1 MTERLV
7 IEPDLNFIKDVGI
20 LGGEDL
26 KKCYQCATCSVV
38 CPISPDNKPFPRKE
52 MIAASWGLKDK
63 LLKSADPWLCHN
75 CGDCSTRCPRKAK
88 PADVLAAL
96 RAQAITEYSAPKP
109 LAKALNNPMMLP
121 ILLLV
126 PAVYILIMGTLMGK
140 IFNFQFLNFSPEGT
154 IVHAKMVST
163 WLVDVVML
171 SAAGFAVAVFANGLK
186 RFINDIHQN
195 ALAEGKTDQQTIDA
209 GGFIQALIR
218 AIPTILRHA
227 KFNECTENKARGTS
241 HMLVLF
247 AFIGLFIVTNI
258 FFVAIYVF
266 QNHGP
271 YSQLNPAKWL
281 ANVSGVALIIG
292 SILLIKQR
300 LDKPDQKS
308 AFKDWLLLGLVLGL
322 GITGMGAQLTRL
334 AGWAAPS
341 YTVYFIPPS
350 YTVYFIHLMLI
361 WFTFAYLPF
370 SKLAHLVYR
379 TVAIAYAEYAGR
391 KFIAK

>member
-7 IEPDLNFIKDVGI
+7 VEPDLNFIKEVGI

-38 CPISPDNKPFPRKE
+38 CPISPENKPFPRKE

-63 LLKSADPWLCHN
+63 LVKSADPWLCHN
-75 CGDCSTRCPRKAK
+75 CGDCSTRCPRQAK
-88 PADVLAAL
+88 PGDVLAAI
-96 RAQAITEYSAPKP
+96 RAQAIAAYSAPKA
-109 LAKALNNPMMLP
+109 LANALNNPKMLP

-126 PAVYILIMGTLMGK
+126 PAVYIVIMGILMGK

-171 SAAGFAVAVFANGLK
+171 SAAGFAVAVFANGIR
-186 RFINDIHQN
+186 RFLADIHQN
-195 ALAEGKTDQQTIDA
+195 ALAEGKTDKQTIDA

-247 AFIGLFIVTNI
+247 AFIGLFIVTSI
-258 FFVAIYVF
+258 FFVAIYGL
-266 QNHGP
+266 QIHGP
-271 YSQLNPAKWL
+271 YSQLNPVKWL

-308 AFKDWLLLGLVLGL
+308 AYKDWLLLGLVLGL
-322 GITGMGAQLTRL
+322 GVTGMGTQLTRL
-334 AGWAAPS
+334 AGWAAAA
-341 YTVYFIPPS
+341 YTIYFL
-350 YTVYFIHLMLI
+350 HLMLI

-379 TVAIAYAEYAGR
+379 TVAIAYAEYSGR
-391 KFIAK
+391 KFIK

>member
-7 IEPDLNFIKDVGI
+7 IKPDLDFIKDVGI

-63 LLKSADPWLCHN
+63 LVKSADPWLCHN
-75 CGDCSTRCPRKAK
+75 CGDCNTRCPRKAK
-88 PADVLAAL
+88 PGDVLAAI
-96 RAQAITEYSAPKP
+96 RAQAISEYSGPKV
-109 LAKALNNPMMLP
+109 LANALNDPKMLP
-121 ILLLV
+121 VLLLV
-126 PAVYILIMGTLMGK
+126 PAVYIVIMGTIMAK

-171 SAAGFAVAVFANGLK
+171 SAAGFAALTFFNGVK
-186 RFINDIHQN
+186 RFLCDIHQN
-195 ALAEGKTDQQTIDA
+195 ALAEGKTAQQAIDA

-218 AIPTILRHA
+218 TIPTILRHA
-227 KFNECTENKARGTS
+227 KFNECTENKERGVS
-241 HMLVLF
+241 HLLVLF
-247 AFIGLFIVTNI
+247 AFIGLFIVTSI
-258 FFVAIYVF
+258 FFVAIYGL
-266 QNHGP
+266 QIHGP
-271 YSQLNPAKWL
+271 YSQLNPVKWL

-300 LDKPDQKS
+300 MNKPDQTS
-308 AFKDWLLLGLVLGL
+308 AYKDWLLLGLVLGL
-322 GITGMGAQLTRL
+322 GVTGMGAQLTRL
-334 AGWAAPS
+334 AGWAGLS
-341 YTVYFIPPS
+341 YA
-350 YTVYFIHLMLI
+350 VYFIHLILV
-361 WFTFAYLPF
+361 WFTFAFLPF

-379 TVAIAYAEYAGR
+379 TVAMTYAEYAGR
-391 KFIAK
+391 K

>member
-7 IEPDLNFIKDVGI
+7 IEPDLNFIKEVGI

-88 PADVLAAL
+88 PADVLAAV

-171 SAAGFAVAVFANGLK
+171 TAAGFAVAVFANGLK
-186 RFINDIHQN
+186 RFITDIHQN

-271 YSQLNPAKWL
+271 YSQLNPVKWL

-300 LDKPDQKS
+300 MGKPDQKS
-308 AFKDWLLLGLVLGL
+308 AYKDWLLLGLVLGL
-322 GITGMGAQLTRL
+322 GVTGMGTQIARL
-334 AGWAAPS
+334 AGWAA
-341 YTVYFIPPS
+341 VS

>member
-7 IEPDLNFIKDVGI
+7 IEPDLNFIKELGI

-63 LLKSADPWLCHN
+63 LVKSADPWLCHN
-75 CGDCSTRCPRKAK
+75 CGDCNTRCPRQAK
-88 PADVLAAL
+88 PGDVLAAI
-96 RAQAITEYSAPKP
+96 RAQAITEYSGPRA
-109 LAKALNNPMMLP
+109 LANALNNPKLLP
-121 ILLLV
+121 VLLLV

-171 SAAGFAVAVFANGLK
+171 TAAGFAALTFFNGVK
-186 RFINDIHQN
+186 RFLCDIHQN
-195 ALAEGKTDQQTIDA
+195 ALAEGKTDKQTIDS

-218 AIPTILRHA
+218 TIPTILRHA

-258 FFVAIYVF
+258 FFVAIYGL
-266 QNHGP
+266 QIHGP
-271 YSQLNPAKWL
+271 YSQMNPVKWL

-300 LDKPDQKS
+300 MDKPDQKS
-308 AFKDWLLLGLVLGL
+308 AYKDWLLLGLVLGL
-322 GITGMGAQLTRL
+322 GVTGMGAQLTRL
-334 AGWAAPS
+334 ADWAGAS
-341 YTVYFIPPS
+341 YTI
-350 YTVYFIHLMLI
+350 YFIHLILI

-379 TVAIAYAEYAGR
+379 TAAMTYAEYAGR
-391 KFIAK
+391 K

>member
-7 IEPDLNFIKDVGI
+7 IEPDLNFIKEVGI

-63 LLKSADPWLCHN
+63 LVKSADPWLCHN
-75 CGDCSTRCPRKAK
+75 CGDCNTRCPRQAK
-88 PADVLAAL
+88 PGDVLAAI
-96 RAQAITEYSAPKP
+96 RAQAITEYSGPKP
-109 LAKALNNPMMLP
+109 LAKALNNPAMLP

-126 PAVYILIMGTLMGK
+126 PAAYILVMGFVMQK
-140 IFNFQFLNFSPEGT
+140 IFNVQFLNFSPEGT

-163 WLVDVVML
+163 WLVDAVML
-171 SAAGFAVAVFANGLK
+171 TAAGFAALTFFNGVK
-186 RFINDIHQN
+186 RFLNDIHQN
-195 ALAEGKTDQQTIDA
+195 ALAEGKTTQQTIDA
-209 GGFIQALIR
+209 GGFVQALIR
-218 AIPTILRHA
+218 TIPTILKHA

-241 HMLVLF
+241 HLLVLF
-247 AFIGLFIVTNI
+247 SFIGLFIVTNI

-271 YSQLNPAKWL
+271 YSQLNPVKWL
-281 ANVSGVALIIG
+281 ANISGVALIIG

-300 LDKPDQKS
+300 MDKPDQKS
-308 AFKDWLLLGLVLGL
+308 AYKDWLLLGLVLGL
-322 GITGMGAQLTRL
+322 GVTGMGAQLTRL
-334 AGWAAPS
+334 ADWAGPS
-341 YTVYFIPPS
+341 YAIYF
-350 YTVYFIHLMLI
+350 VHLILI

-379 TVAIAYAEYAGR
+379 TVAMTYAEYAGR
-391 KFIAK
+391 K

>member
-7 IEPDLNFIKDVGI
+7 IEPDLDFIKDVGI

-75 CGDCSTRCPRKAK
+75 CGDCNTRCPRKAK
-88 PADVLAAL
+88 PGDVLAAI
-96 RAQAITEYSAPKP
+96 RAQAIAEYSAPKA
-109 LAKALNNPMMLP
+109 LAQALNNPKMLP

-171 SAAGFAVAVFANGLK
+171 SAAGFAVAVFFNGVK
-186 RFINDIHQN
+186 RFLGDIHQN
-195 ALAEGKTDQQTIDA
+195 ALAEGKTDKQTIDSA
-209 GGFIQALIR
+209 GFIQALIR
-218 AIPTILRHA
+218 TIPTILRHA
-227 KFNECTENKARGTS
+227 KFNECTENKERGVS

-247 AFIGLFIVTNI
+247 AFIGLFIVTSI
-258 FFVAIYVF
+258 FFVAIYGL
-266 QNHGP
+266 QIHGP
-271 YSQLNPAKWL
+271 YSQLNPVKWL

-300 LDKPDQKS
+300 MSKTDQTS
-308 AFKDWLLLGLVLGL
+308 AFKDWLLLWLVFGL
-322 GITGMGAQLTRL
+322 GVTGMGAQLTRL
-334 AGWAAPS
+334 AGWAGPS
-341 YTVYFIPPS
+341 YTI
-350 YTVYFIHLMLI
+350 YFIHLILI

-379 TVAIAYAEYAGR
+379 TVAMTYAEYAGR
-391 KFIAK
+391 K

>member
-7 IEPDLNFIKDVGI
+7 VEPDLNFIKEVGI

-63 LLKSADPWLCHN
+63 LIKSADPWLCHN
-75 CGDCSTRCPRKAK
+75 CGDCNTRCPRQAK
-88 PADVLAAL
+88 PGDVLAAI
-96 RAQAITEYSAPKP
+96 RAQAITEYSGPKP
-109 LAKALNNPMMLP
+109 LAKALNNPAMLP
-121 ILLLV
+121 VLLLV
-126 PAVYILIMGTLMGK
+126 PAVFIIIMGIIMEK
-140 IFNFQFLNFSPEGT
+140 IFNFQFLNFNPEGT

-171 SAAGFAVAVFANGLK
+171 SAAGFAVLTFFNGVK

-195 ALAEGKTDQQTIDA
+195 ALAEGKTNQKTIESS
-209 GGFIQALIR
+209 GFIQALIR
-218 AIPTILRHA
+218 TIPTILRHA

-247 AFIGLFIVTNI
+247 SFIGLFIVTNI

-271 YSQLNPAKWL
+271 YSQLNPVKWL

-300 LDKPDQKS
+300 MNKPDQKS
-308 AFKDWLLLGLVLGL
+308 AYKDWLLLGLVLGL
-322 GITGMGAQLTRL
+322 GVTGMGAQLTRL

-341 YTVYFIPPS
+341 YTIYF
-350 YTVYFIHLMLI
+350 VHLILI

-379 TVAIAYAEYAGR
+379 TAAMTYAEYAGR
-391 KFIAK
+391 K

>member
-7 IEPDLNFIKDVGI
+7 IEPDLNFIKEVGI

-63 LLKSADPWLCHN
+63 LVKSADPWLCHN
-75 CGDCSTRCPRKAK
+75 CGDCNTRCPRQAK
-88 PADVLAAL
+88 PGDVLAAI
-96 RAQAITEYSAPKP
+96 RAQAITEYSGPKP
-109 LAKALNNPMMLP
+109 LAKALNNPAMLP
-121 ILLLV
+121 ILLLA
-126 PAVYILIMGTLMGK
+126 PAAYILVMGFVMQK

-163 WLVDVVML
+163 WLVDAVML
-171 SAAGFAVAVFANGLK
+171 TAAGFAAFTFFNGVK
-186 RFINDIHQN
+186 RFLNDIHQN
-195 ALAEGKTDQQTIDA
+195 ALAEGKTTQQTIDA

-218 AIPTILRHA
+218 TIPTILKHA
-227 KFNECTENKARGTS
+227 KFNECTENKERGVS

-271 YSQLNPAKWL
+271 YSQLNPVKWL
-281 ANVSGVALIIG
+281 ANISGVALIIG
-292 SILLIKQR
+292 SILLIKTR
-300 LDKPDQKS
+300 MNKPDQKS
-308 AFKDWLLLGLVLGL
+308 AYKDWLLLGLVLGL
-322 GITGMGAQLTRL
+322 GVTGMGAQLTRL
-334 AGWAAPS
+334 AGWAGPS
-341 YTVYFIPPS
+341 YTIYF
-350 YTVYFIHLMLI
+350 VHLMLI

-379 TVAIAYAEYAGR
+379 TVAMTYAEYAGR
-391 KFIAK
+391 K

>member
-7 IEPDLNFIKDVGI
+7 IEPDLNFIKEVGI

-63 LLKSADPWLCHN
+63 LVKSADPWLCHN
-75 CGDCSTRCPRKAK
+75 CGDCNTRCPRQAK
-88 PADVLAAL
+88 PGDVLAAI
-96 RAQAITEYSAPKP
+96 RAQAISEYSGPKV
-109 LAKALNNPMMLP
+109 LANALNNPKMLP

-171 SAAGFAVAVFANGLK
+171 TAAGFAALTFFNGVK
-186 RFINDIHQN
+186 RFLGDIHQN
-195 ALAEGKTDQQTIDA
+195 ALAEGKTTQQTIDA

-218 AIPTILRHA
+218 SIPTILRHA

-247 AFIGLFIVTNI
+247 SFIGLFIVTNI

-271 YSQLNPAKWL
+271 YSQLNPVKWL
-281 ANVSGVALIIG
+281 ANLSGVALIIG

-300 LDKPDQKS
+300 MDKPDQKS
-308 AFKDWLLLGLVLGL
+308 AYKDWLLLGLVLGL
-322 GITGMGAQLTRL
+322 GVTGMGAQLTRL
-334 AGWAAPS
+334 AGWAGPS
-341 YTVYFIPPS
+341 YTI
-350 YTVYFIHLMLI
+350 YFIHLMLI

-379 TVAIAYAEYAGR
+379 TVAMTYAEYAGR
-391 KFIAK
+391 K

>member
-7 IEPDLNFIKDVGI
+7 VEPDLNFIKEVGI

-63 LLKSADPWLCHN
+63 LIKSADPWLCHN

-88 PADVLAAL
+88 PADVLAAI
-96 RAQAITEYSAPKP
+96 RAQAITEYSGPKP
-109 LAKALNNPMMLP
+109 LAKALNNPAMLP
-121 ILLLV
+121 VLLLV
-126 PAVYILIMGTLMGK
+126 PAVYIIIMGTIMEK

-171 SAAGFAVAVFANGLK
+171 SAAGFAVLTFFNGVK
-186 RFINDIHQN
+186 RFLNDIHQN
-195 ALAEGKTDQQTIDA
+195 ALAEGKTNQKTIESS
-209 GGFIQALIR
+209 GFIQALIR
-218 AIPTILRHA
+218 TIPTILRHA
-227 KFNECTENKARGTS
+227 KFNECTENKERGVS

-258 FFVAIYVF
+258 FFVAIYGL
-266 QNHGP
+266 QIHGL
-271 YSQLNPAKWL
+271 YSQLNPVKWL

-300 LDKPDQKS
+300 MDKPDQKS
-308 AFKDWLLLGLVLGL
+308 AYKDWLLLWLVLGL
-322 GITGMGAQLTRL
+322 GVTGMGAQLTRL

-341 YTVYFIPPS
+341 YTIYF
-350 YTVYFIHLMLI
+350 VHLILI

-379 TVAIAYAEYAGR
+379 TAAMTYAEYAGR
-391 KFIAK
+391 K

>member
-7 IEPDLNFIKDVGI
+7 IEPDLNFIKEVGI

-63 LLKSADPWLCHN
+63 LVKSADPWLCHN

-88 PADVLAAL
+88 PADVLAAV
-96 RAQAITEYSAPKP
+96 RAKAITEYSAPKP
-109 LAKALNNPMMLP
+109 LAQALNNPMMLP

-171 SAAGFAVAVFANGLK
+171 TAAGFAVAVFFNGVK
-186 RFINDIHQN
+186 RFLCDIHQN
-195 ALAEGKTDQQTIDA
+195 ALAEGKTTQPTIDA

-218 AIPTILRHA
+218 VIPTILRHA
-227 KFNECTENKARGTS
+227 KFNECSENKARATS

-247 AFIGLFIVTNI
+247 AFIGLFIVTSI

-271 YSQLNPAKWL
+271 YSQLNPVKWL

-292 SILLIKQR
+292 SFLLIKQR
-300 LDKPDQKS
+300 MNKADQKS
-308 AFKDWLLLGLVLGL
+308 AYKDWLLLGLVFGL
-322 GITGMGAQLTRL
+322 GVTGMGAQLTRL
-334 AGWAAPS
+334 AGWAGPS
-341 YTVYFIPPS
+341 YAIYFL
-350 YTVYFIHLMLI
+350 HLMLI

-379 TVAIAYAEYAGR
+379 TVAMTYAEYAGR
-391 KFIAK
+391 K

>member
-7 IEPDLNFIKDVGI
+7 IEPDLNFIKEVGI

-63 LLKSADPWLCHN
+63 LVKSADPWLCHN
-75 CGDCSTRCPRKAK
+75 CGDCNTRCPRQAK
-88 PADVLAAL
+88 PGDVLAAI
-96 RAQAITEYSAPKP
+96 RAQAISEYSGPKV
-109 LAKALNNPMMLP
+109 LANALNNPKMLP

-140 IFNFQFLNFSPEGT
+140 IFNFQFLNFNPEGT

-171 SAAGFAVAVFANGLK
+171 TAAGFAALTFFNGVK
-186 RFINDIHQN
+186 RFLCDIHQN
-195 ALAEGKTDQQTIDA
+195 ALAEGKTNQQTIDA

-218 AIPTILRHA
+218 TIPTILRHA
-227 KFNECTENKARGTS
+227 KFNECTENKERSVS

-247 AFIGLFIVTNI
+247 AFIGLFIVTSI
-258 FFVAIYVF
+258 FFVAIYGL
-266 QNHGP
+266 QIHGP
-271 YSQLNPAKWL
+271 YSQLNPVKWL

-292 SILLIKQR
+292 SILLIKTR
-300 LDKPDQKS
+300 MNKPDQKS
-308 AFKDWLLLGLVLGL
+308 AYKDWLLLWLVLGL
-322 GITGMGAQLTRL
+322 GVTGMGAQLTRL
-334 AGWAAPS
+334 AGWGGA
-341 YTVYFIPPS
+341 S
-350 YTVYFIHLMLI
+350 YTVYFIHLILV

-379 TVAIAYAEYAGR
+379 TVAMTYAEFAGR
-391 KFIAK
+391 K

>member
-52 MIAASWGLKDK
+52 MIAASWGLKDQ
-63 LLKSADPWLCHN
+63 LVKSADPWLCHN

-88 PADVLAAL
+88 PADVLAAI
-96 RAQAITEYSAPKP
+96 RAQAIAEYSRPKA
-109 LAKALNNPMMLP
+109 LANALNNPKMLP
-121 ILLLV
+121 VLLLV
-126 PAVYILIMGTLMGK
+126 PAVYIWVMGAIMET

-171 SAAGFAVAVFANGLK
+171 SAAGFAVAVFLKGIK
-186 RFINDIHQN
+186 RFLNDIHQN
-195 ALAEGKTDQQTIDA
+195 ALAEGKTTQKTIDA

-218 AIPTILRHA
+218 TIPTILRHA
-227 KFNECTENKARGTS
+227 KFNECTENKERSVS

-247 AFIGLFIVTNI
+247 AFIGLFIVTSI
-258 FFVAIYVF
+258 FFVAIYGL
-266 QNHGP
+266 QIHGP
-271 YSQLNPAKWL
+271 YSQLNPVKWL

-300 LDKPDQKS
+300 MNKTEQKS
-308 AFKDWLLLGLVLGL
+308 AYKDWLLLGLVLVL
-322 GITGMGAQLTRL
+322 GVGGMGVQLTRL
-334 AGWAAPS
+334 AGWGAVS
-341 YTVYFIPPS
+341 YTLY
-350 YTVYFIHLMLI
+350 YMHLIFI

-379 TVAIAYAEYAGR
+379 TVAMTYAEYAGR
-391 KFIAK
+391 K

>member
-75 CGDCSTRCPRKAK
+75 CGDCNTRCPRQAK
-88 PADVLAAL
+88 PGDVLAAI
-96 RAQAITEYSAPKP
+96 RGQAIAEYSAPRL
-109 LAKALNNPMMLP
+109 LAQALNNPMMLP

-171 SAAGFAVAVFANGLK
+171 SAAGFAAAVFFNGVK
-186 RFINDIHQN
+186 RFLCDIHQN
-195 ALAEGKTDQQTIDA
+195 ALAEGKTSQQTIDA

-218 AIPTILRHA
+218 TIPTILRHA
-227 KFNECTENKARGTS
+227 KFNECTENQARSTS

-247 AFIGLFIVTNI
+247 AFIGLFIVTSI
-258 FFVAIYVF
+258 FFVAIYGL
-266 QNHGP
+266 QIHGP
-271 YSQLNPAKWL
+271 YSQLNPVKWL

-300 LDKPDQKS
+300 MDKPDQKS
-308 AFKDWLLLGLVLGL
+308 AYKDWLLLALVFGL
-322 GITGMGAQLTRL
+322 GVTGMGAQLTRL
-334 AGWAAPS
+334 AGWAGPS
-341 YTVYFIPPS
+341 YTI
-350 YTVYFIHLMLI
+350 YFIHLVLI

-379 TVAIAYAEYAGR
+379 TVAMTYAEYAGR
-391 KFIAK
+391 K

>member
-7 IEPDLNFIKDVGI
+7 VEPDLNFIKEVGI

-63 LLKSADPWLCHN
+63 LVKSADPWLCHN

-88 PADVLAAL
+88 PADVLAAV
-96 RAQAITEYSAPKP
+96 RAKVITEYSAPRP
-109 LAKALNNPMMLP
+109 LAQALNNPMMLP

-140 IFNFQFLNFSPEGT
+140 IFNFPFLNFSPEGT

-171 SAAGFAVAVFANGLK
+171 TAAGFAAAVFFNGVK
-186 RFINDIHQN
+186 RFLCDIHQN
-195 ALAEGKTDQQTIDA
+195 ALAEGKTTQQTIDA

-218 AIPTILRHA
+218 VIPTILRHA
-227 KFNECTENKARGTS
+227 KFNECTENKARATS

-247 AFIGLFIVTNI
+247 AFIGLFIVTSV

-271 YSQLNPAKWL
+271 YSQLNPVKWL

-292 SILLIKQR
+292 SFLLIKQR
-300 LDKPDQKS
+300 LNKADQKS
-308 AFKDWLLLGLVLGL
+308 AFKDWLLLGLVFGL
-322 GITGMGAQLTRL
+322 GVTGMGAQLTRL
-334 AGWAAPS
+334 AGWAGPS
-341 YTVYFIPPS
+341 YAIYFL
-350 YTVYFIHLMLI
+350 HLMLI

-379 TVAIAYAEYAGR
+379 TVAMTYAEYAGR
-391 KFIAK
+391 K

>member
-7 IEPDLNFIKDVGI
+7 IEPDLNFIKEVGI

-63 LLKSADPWLCHN
+63 LVKSADPWLCHN
-75 CGDCSTRCPRKAK
+75 CGDCNTRCPRQAK
-88 PADVLAAL
+88 PGDVLAAI
-96 RAQAITEYSAPKP
+96 RAQAITEYSGPKV
-109 LAKALNNPMMLP
+109 LANALNNPKMLP

-171 SAAGFAVAVFANGLK
+171 TAAGFAALTFFNGVK
-186 RFINDIHQN
+186 RFLGDIHQN
-195 ALAEGKTDQQTIDA
+195 ALAEGKTTQQTIDA

-218 AIPTILRHA
+218 MIPTILRHA

-247 AFIGLFIVTNI
+247 SFIGLFIVTNI

-271 YSQLNPAKWL
+271 YSQLNPVKWL
-281 ANVSGVALIIG
+281 ANLSGVALIIG

-300 LDKPDQKS
+300 MDKPDQKS
-308 AFKDWLLLGLVLGL
+308 AYKDWLLLGLVLGL
-322 GITGMGAQLTRL
+322 GVTGMGAQLTRL
-334 AGWAAPS
+334 AGWAGPS
-341 YTVYFIPPS
+341 YTI
-350 YTVYFIHLMLI
+350 YFIHLMLI

-379 TVAIAYAEYAGR
+379 TVAMTYAEYAGR
-391 KFIAK
+391 K

>member
-1 MTERLV
+1 MTERLM
-7 IEPDLNFIKDVGI
+7 IEPDLNFIREVGI

-38 CPISPDNKPFPRKE
+38 CPISPDSKPFPRKE

-63 LLKSADPWLCHN
+63 LVKSADPWLCHN
-75 CGDCSTRCPRKAK
+75 CGDCNTRCPRQAK
-88 PADVLAAL
+88 PGDVLAAI
-96 RAQAITEYSAPKP
+96 RAQAIAEYSAPKA
-109 LAKALNNPMMLP
+109 LAQALNNPKMLP

-126 PAVYILIMGTLMGK
+126 PAVYILVMGFLMEK

-171 SAAGFAVAVFANGLK
+171 SAAGFAVAVFVNGVK
-186 RFINDIHQN
+186 RFLADIHQN
-195 ALAEGKTDQQTIDA
+195 ALAEGKTDKQSIESA
-209 GGFIQALIR
+209 GFIQALIR
-218 AIPTILRHA
+218 TIPTILKHA
-227 KFNECTENKARGTS
+227 KFNECTENKERSVS

-247 AFIGLFIVTNI
+247 AFIGLFIVTSI
-258 FFVAIYVF
+258 FFVAIYGL
-266 QNHGP
+266 QIHGP
-271 YSQLNPAKWL
+271 YSQLNPVKWL

-300 LDKPDQKS
+300 MSKTDQTS
-308 AFKDWLLLGLVLGL
+308 AFKDWLLLWLVFGL
-322 GITGMGAQLTRL
+322 GVTGMGAQLTRL
-334 AGWAAPS
+334 AGWAGPS
-341 YTVYFIPPS
+341 YTI
-350 YTVYFIHLMLI
+350 YFIHLILI

-379 TVAIAYAEYAGR
+379 TVAMTYAEYAGR
-391 KFIAK
+391 K

>member
-63 LLKSADPWLCHN
+63 LVKSADPWLCHN
-75 CGDCSTRCPRKAK
+75 CGDCNTRCPRQAK
-88 PADVLAAL
+88 PGDVLAAI
-96 RAQAITEYSAPKP
+96 RAQAIAEYSGPKA
-109 LAKALNNPMMLP
+109 LAQALNNPMMLP

-126 PAVYILIMGTLMGK
+126 PAVYIVVMGFVMQK

-186 RFINDIHQN
+186 RFLADIHQN
-195 ALAEGKTDQQTIDA
+195 ALAEGKTTQKTIDS

-218 AIPTILRHA
+218 TIPTILRHA

-258 FFVAIYVF
+258 FFVAIYGL
-266 QNHGP
+266 QIHGP
-271 YSQLNPAKWL
+271 YSQLNPVKWL

-300 LDKPDQKS
+300 MNKPDQKS
-308 AFKDWLLLGLVLGL
+308 AYKDWLLLGLVLGL
-322 GITGMGAQLTRL
+322 GVTGMGAQLTRL
-334 AGWAAPS
+334 AGWAGAS
-341 YTVYFIPPS
+341 YAI
-350 YTVYFIHLMLI
+350 YFIHLMVI

-379 TVAIAYAEYAGR
+379 TAAMTYAEYAER
-391 KFIAK
+391 K

>member
-1 MTERLV
+1 MGMTERLV
-7 IEPDLNFIKDVGI
+7 IEPDLNFIRDVGI

-38 CPISPDNKPFPRKE
+38 CPISPENKPFPRKE

-63 LLKSADPWLCHN
+63 VVKSADPWLCHN
-75 CGDCSTRCPRKAK
+75 CGDCNTRCPRKAK
-88 PADVLAAL
+88 PGDVLAAI

-109 LAKALNNPMMLP
+109 LAKALNNPSMLP

-126 PAVYILIMGTLMGK
+126 PAVYIVVMGFVMQK

-171 SAAGFAVAVFANGLK
+171 TAAGFAVAVFANGLK
-186 RFINDIHQN
+186 RFITDIHQN
-195 ALAEGKTDQQTIDA
+195 ALAEGKTSQKTIDA

-218 AIPTILRHA
+218 SIPAILRHA
-227 KFNECTENKARGTS
+227 KFNECTENKARGVS

-247 AFIGLFIVTNI
+247 AFIGLFIVTSI
-258 FFVAIYVF
+258 FFVAIYGL
-266 QNHGP
+266 QIHGP
-271 YSQLNPAKWL
+271 YSQLNPVKWL

-300 LDKPDQKS
+300 LNKPDQKS
-308 AFKDWLLLGLVLGL
+308 AYKDWLLLGLVLGL
-322 GITGMGAQLTRL
+322 GVTGMGAQISRL
-334 AGWAAPS
+334 SGWAG
-341 YTVYFIPPS
+341 VS

-361 WFTFAYLPF
+361 WFTFAFLPF

-379 TVAIAYAEYAGR
+379 TAAIAYAEYAGR

>member
-7 IEPDLNFIKDVGI
+7 IKPDLDFIKDVGI

-63 LLKSADPWLCHN
+63 LVKSADPWLCHN
-75 CGDCSTRCPRKAK
+75 CGDCNTRCPRKAK
-88 PADVLAAL
+88 PGDVLAAI
-96 RAQAITEYSAPKP
+96 RAQAISEYSGPKV
-109 LAKALNNPMMLP
+109 LANALNDPKMLP
-121 ILLLV
+121 VLLLV
-126 PAVYILIMGTLMGK
+126 PAVYIIVMGTIMAK

-171 SAAGFAVAVFANGLK
+171 SAAGFAALTFFNGVK
-186 RFINDIHQN
+186 RFLCDIHQN
-195 ALAEGKTDQQTIDA
+195 ALAEGKTNQKTIESS
-209 GGFIQALIR
+209 GFIQALIR
-218 AIPTILRHA
+218 TIPTILRHA
-227 KFNECTENKARGTS
+227 KFNECTENKERGVS

-258 FFVAIYVF
+258 FFVAIYGL
-266 QNHGP
+266 QIHGP
-271 YSQLNPAKWL
+271 YSQLNPVKWL

-300 LDKPDQKS
+300 MNKPDQKS
-308 AFKDWLLLGLVLGL
+308 AYKDWLLLGLVLGL
-322 GITGMGAQLTRL
+322 GVTGMGAQLTRL

-341 YTVYFIPPS
+341 YTIYFL
-350 YTVYFIHLMLI
+350 HLILI

-379 TVAIAYAEYAGR
+379 TAAMTYAEYAGR
-391 KFIAK
+391 K

>member
-7 IEPDLNFIKDVGI
+7 IEPDLNFIKELGI

-63 LLKSADPWLCHN
+63 LVKSADPWLCHN
-75 CGDCSTRCPRKAK
+75 CGDCNTRCPRQAK
-88 PADVLAAL
+88 PGDVLAAI
-96 RAQAITEYSAPKP
+96 RAQAITEYSGPRA
-109 LAKALNNPMMLP
+109 LANALNNPKLLP
-121 ILLLV
+121 VLLLV

-171 SAAGFAVAVFANGLK
+171 TAAGFAALTFFNGVK
-186 RFINDIHQN
+186 RFLCDIHQN
-195 ALAEGKTDQQTIDA
+195 ALAEGKTDKQTIDS

-218 AIPTILRHA
+218 TIPTILRHA

-258 FFVAIYVF
+258 FFVAIYGL
-266 QNHGP
+266 QIHGP
-271 YSQLNPAKWL
+271 YSQMNPVKWL

-300 LDKPDQKS
+300 MDKPDQKS
-308 AFKDWLLLGLVLGL
+308 AYKDWLLLGLVLGL
-322 GITGMGAQLTRL
+322 GVTGMGAQLTRL
-334 AGWAAPS
+334 ADWAGAS
-341 YTVYFIPPS
+341 YTI
-350 YTVYFIHLMLI
+350 YFIHLILI

-379 TVAIAYAEYAGR
+379 TAAMTYAEYAGS
-391 KFIAK
+391 K

>member
-1 MTERLV
+1 MTERLIV
-7 IEPDLNFIKDVGI
+7 EPDLDFIKNVGI

-38 CPISPDNKPFPRKE
+38 CPISPENKPFPRKE

-75 CGDCSTRCPRKAK
+75 CGDCNTRCPRQAK
-88 PADVLAAL
+88 PGDVLAAI
-96 RAQAITEYSAPKP
+96 RAQAISEYSGPKV
-109 LAKALNNPMMLP
+109 LANALNDPKMLP

-126 PAVYILIMGTLMGK
+126 PAVYIVIMGTIMGK

-171 SAAGFAVAVFANGLK
+171 SAAGFAALTFFNGVK
-186 RFINDIHQN
+186 RFLGDIHQN
-195 ALAEGKTDQQTIDA
+195 ALAEGKTNQKTIESS
-209 GGFIQALIR
+209 GFIQALIR
-218 AIPTILRHA
+218 TIPTILRHA
-227 KFNECTENKARGTS
+227 KFNECTENKERGVS

-258 FFVAIYVF
+258 FFVAIYGL
-266 QNHGP
+266 QIHGP
-271 YSQLNPAKWL
+271 YSQLNPVKWL

-300 LDKPDQKS
+300 MNKPDQKS
-308 AFKDWLLLGLVLGL
+308 AYKDWLLLWLVLGL
-322 GITGMGAQLTRL
+322 GVTGMGAQVTRL
-334 AGWAAPS
+334 AGWAGPS
-341 YTVYFIPPS
+341 YTIYFL
-350 YTVYFIHLMLI
+350 HLILI

-379 TVAIAYAEYAGR
+379 TAAMTYAEYAGR
-391 KFIAK
+391 K

>member
-1 MTERLV
+1 MAERLV
-7 IEPDLNFIKDVGI
+7 IEPDLNFIKEVGI

-38 CPISPDNKPFPRKE
+38 CPISPENKPFPRKE

-63 LLKSADPWLCHN
+63 LVKSADPWLCHN
-75 CGDCSTRCPRKAK
+75 CGDCNTRCPRQAK
-88 PADVLAAL
+88 PGDVLAAI
-96 RAQAITEYSAPKP
+96 RAQAITEYSGPKP
-109 LAKALNNPMMLP
+109 LAKALNNPAMLP

-126 PAVYILIMGTLMGK
+126 PAAYILVMGFVMQK

-163 WLVDVVML
+163 WLVDAVML
-171 SAAGFAVAVFANGLK
+171 TAAGFAAFTFFNGVK
-186 RFINDIHQN
+186 RFLNDIHQN
-195 ALAEGKTDQQTIDA
+195 ALAEGKTTQQTIDA
-209 GGFIQALIR
+209 GGFVQALIR
-218 AIPTILRHA
+218 TIPTILKHA

-241 HMLVLF
+241 HLLVLF
-247 AFIGLFIVTNI
+247 SFIGLFIVTNI

-271 YSQLNPAKWL
+271 YSQLNPVKWL
-281 ANVSGVALIIG
+281 ANISGVALIIG

-300 LDKPDQKS
+300 MNKPDQKS
-308 AFKDWLLLGLVLGL
+308 AYKDWLLLGLVLGL
-322 GITGMGAQLTRL
+322 GVTGMGAQLTRL
-334 AGWAAPS
+334 ADWAGPS
-341 YTVYFIPPS
+341 YAIYF
-350 YTVYFIHLMLI
+350 VHLILI

-379 TVAIAYAEYAGR
+379 TVAMTYAEYAGR
-391 KFIAK
+391 K

>member
-1 MTERLV
+1 MGMTERLV
-7 IEPDLNFIKDVGI
+7 VEPDLNFIKEVGI

-63 LLKSADPWLCHN
+63 LIKSADPWLCHN
-75 CGDCSTRCPRKAK
+75 CGDCNTRCPRKAK
-88 PADVLAAL
+88 PGDVLAAI
-96 RAQAITEYSAPKP
+96 RAQAIAEYSRPKA
-109 LAKALNNPMMLP
+109 LANALNNPKMLP
-121 ILLLV
+121 VLLLV
-126 PAVYILIMGTLMGK
+126 PAVYIWVMGAIMGK

-171 SAAGFAVAVFANGLK
+171 SAAGFAVLTFFNGAK
-186 RFINDIHQN
+186 RFLNDIHQN
-195 ALAEGKTDQQTIDA
+195 ALAEGKTTQKTIDA

-218 AIPTILRHA
+218 TIPTILRHA
-227 KFNECTENKARGTS
+227 KFNECTENKERGVS
-241 HMLVLF
+241 HMLVLL

-258 FFVAIYVF
+258 FFVAIYGL
-266 QNHGP
+266 QIHGP
-271 YSQLNPAKWL
+271 YSQMNPVKWL

-300 LDKPDQKS
+300 MNKTEQKS
-308 AFKDWLLLGLVLGL
+308 AYKDWLLLGLVLAL
-322 GITGMGAQLTRL
+322 GVGGMGVQLTRL
-334 AGWAAPS
+334 AGWGTVS
-341 YTVYFIPPS
+341 YTLY
-350 YTVYFIHLMLI
+350 YMHLIFI

-379 TVAIAYAEYAGR
+379 TVAMTYAEYAGR
-391 KFIAK
+391 K